1 MALSKILDYIKRAD
15 GRATDLSHILY
26 GFIAA
31 LVPDFSVKVLMVAV
45 YFAYQVFELHVR
57 IKRLEHWNY
66 EMKELV
72 GDMREFMTG
81 FTLGIVVRYKLDIP
95 L

>member
-1 MALSKILDYIKRAD
+1 MALSKVLDYIKRAN

-26 GFIAA
+26 GFITAI
-31 LVPDFSVKVLMVAV
+31 VPDFSVKVLMVAV
-45 YFAYQVFELHVR
+45 YFAYQLFEWHVR
-57 IKRLEHWNY
+57 VKRLEHWDY

-72 GDMREFMTG
+72 GDMREFLTG
-81 FTLGIVVRYKLDIP
+81 FTLGIVVHYKLDVP

>member
-1 MALSKILDYIKRAD
+1 MALSKILDYIKRAN

-26 GFIAA
+26 GFVTA
-31 LVPDFSVKVLMVAV
+31 LIPDFSVKALMVAV
-45 YFAYQVFELHVR
+45 YFAYQAFELYVR
-57 IKRLEHWNY
+57 IKRLEHWDY

-72 GDMREFMTG
+72 GDMREFLTG
-81 FTLGIVVRYKLDIP
+81 FTLGIVVRYKLDVP

>member
-1 MALSKILDYIKRAD
+1 MALSKVLDYIKRAN

-26 GFIAA
+26 GFMCA
-31 LVPDFSVKVLMVAV
+31 LVPDFAVQALAVTV
-45 YFAYQVFELHVR
+45 YFAYQAFEWHVR
-57 IKRLEHWNY
+57 IKRLEHWDY

-81 FTLGIVVRYKLDIP
+81 FALGIVVRYKLDIP